1 MMEFTYSAYESIID
15 LLRENKYE
23 FADYHKYELYDKCV
37 VLRHDVDYD
46 LKKTIQMAELE
57 NKNGVSATYFVL
69 ATSGFYN
76 VMSRESKK
84 VISYL
89 QSLGHKIGLHFDEAN
104 YDITEETW
112 CPKKINELIKQ
123 ELTVLNSVME
133 KETCMSISMHRPSKQ
148 TLESNL
154 YIEGIANAYSKE
166 YFRNFKYLS
175 DSRMNWREDPIQVIQ
190 SKKHNRIQL
199 LTHPFWYFDEPK
211 DMKNIIYDFLYGK
224 ENAEYRYKTFSENFS
239 RLGDVLTIEEA
250 REK

>member
-37 VLRHDVDYD
+37 ILRHDVDYD

-76 VMSRESKK
+76 VMSKESKK
-84 VISYL
+84 VIGYL

-112 CPKKINELIKQ
+112 CPK
-123 ELTVLNSVME
+123 
-133 KETCMSISMHRPSKQ
+133 
-148 TLESNL
+148 
-154 YIEGIANAYSKE
+154 
-166 YFRNFKYLS
+166 
-175 DSRMNWREDPIQVIQ
+175 
-190 SKKHNRIQL
+190 
-199 LTHPFWYFDEPK
+199 
-211 DMKNIIYDFLYGK
+211 
-224 ENAEYRYKTFSENFS
+224 
-239 RLGDVLTIEEA
+239 
-250 REK
+250 